1 MKKEKIKLLYVGD
14 YWYNTAGNKCQV
26 FETKKSMQLSG
37 KIRIHTSGN
46 TYTYAVDKVLEC
58 INEDIYTGFTR
69 NNVSS
74 RKVRANMLLT
84 NAVALKYELESAVA
98 FKNEIISVD
107 NSINNS
113 ITINTINNEQT
124 RKITTDSGSKEI
136 PTAIKSNS
144 TRRITIASP
153 LIGNSIQGKRI
164 RTAFREFKIRK
175 VSISC

>member
-14 YWYNTAGNKCQV
+14 YWYNTAGKRCHV

-69 NNVSS
+69 N
-74 RKVRANMLLT
+74 KGQKWLRANMLLK

-98 FKNEIISVD
+98 FKNEIIRID

-144 TRRITIASP
+144 TRKITIASP
-153 LIGNSIQGKRI
+153 LVGNSIQGKRI
-164 RTAFREFKIRK
+164 RTAFREFKILK